1 MKRKPASPL
10 QIAARKRAWRILQ
23 LRGAITFLQS
33 IGLHTLADSVKLHG
47 GTAIE
52 HKWKLDKEI

>member
-23 LRGAITFLQS
+23 LRGAVKFLRS
-33 IGLHTLADSVKLHG
+33 IGLHILADSVELHG
-47 GTAIE
+47 ETAIE
-52 HKWKLDKEI
+52 YRWKLDKEI